1 MSVAQAAF
9 SVALLASLARSD
21 LRVLT
26 ARSVGCIADMTSISR
41 VERRRFIV
49 ESVIGFHTVQE
60 LLGLR
65 SSSTNADMLDEDA
78 DEDTAL
84 AAAAATARP
93 IARLMRALQ
102 QQQHDD
108 TADDSLP
115 RSKRQRSDTAHSS
128 SSCYS
133 ADTQYVPVAW
143 CEQPGSQWCAV
154 ALAPASYTADGDY
167 DMCSSTDSSGTA
179 AAGAVLIDAELLCV
193 PDATMAPDMAWVR
206 RLNTFNNTGAGL
218 LKTNA
223 MLSTLGGGRFLCRQV
238 CIHKYDCYELQLVE
252 LHTGTTGRQLAL

>member
-1 MSVAQAAF
+1 
-9 SVALLASLARSD
+9 
-21 LRVLT
+21 
-26 ARSVGCIADMTSISR
+26 MTSISQ

-65 SSSTNADMLDEDA
+65 SSSSSVDMMEEDA
-78 DEDTAL
+78 DDDAAI

-93 IARLMRALQ
+93 IARLARVLQQ

-115 RSKRQRSDTAHSS
+115 RSKRQRSATEHS

-154 ALAPASYTADGDY
+154 ALAPASYTADDDVDTG
-167 DMCSSTDSSGTA
+167 CSSDSGTA
-179 AAGAVLIDAELLCV
+179 AAGVVLIDAELLCV
-193 PDATMAPDMAWVR
+193 PEATMAPDMAWVR

-238 CIHKYDCYELQLVE
+238 N
-252 LHTGTTGRQLAL
+252 TTI

>member
-1 MSVAQAAF
+1 
-9 SVALLASLARSD
+9 
-21 LRVLT
+21 
-26 ARSVGCIADMTSISR
+26 
-41 VERRRFIV
+41 
-49 ESVIGFHTVQE
+49 
-60 LLGLR
+60 
-65 SSSTNADMLDEDA
+65 MLDEDA
-78 DEDTAL
+78 DDDTAL

-115 RSKRQRSDTAHSS
+115 RSKRQRSDTEHSSS

-133 ADTQYVPVAW
+133 ADAQYVPVAW

-167 DMCSSTDSSGTA
+167 DMCSSTDSSNTA

-223 MLSTLGGGRFLCRQV
+223 MLSTLGGGRFLCRQ
-238 CIHKYDCYELQLVE
+238 
-252 LHTGTTGRQLAL
+252 

>member
-1 MSVAQAAF
+1 M
-9 SVALLASLARSD
+9 
-21 LRVLT
+21 
-26 ARSVGCIADMTSISR
+26 SVGCIADMTSISQI
-41 VERRRFIV
+41 ERRRFII

-65 SSSTNADMLDEDA
+65 SSSGNADMMDEDA
-78 DEDTAL
+78 DDDAAV

-102 QQQHDD
+102 QQQQHDD
-108 TADDSLP
+108 TADDSVP
-115 RSKRQRSDTAHSS
+115 RSKRQRSDTAHTAHSS
-128 SSCYS
+128 SCCYS

-154 ALAPASYTADGDY
+154 ALAPASYTADNDY

-179 AAGAVLIDAELLCV
+179 AAGVVLIDAELLCV
-193 PDATMAPDMAWVR
+193 PDATMAPDMAWVG

-223 MLSTLGGGRFLCRQV
+223 VLSTLGGGRFLCRQV
-238 CIHKYDCYELQLVE
+238 SITYL
-252 LHTGTTGRQLAL
+252 LHSAHSSNFSSHCCSRHHFWYRRSSALL